1 MSIPAGWQRE
11 SADLF
16 VHESGASLSRTTYR
30 GKSAWWFFPVSLDIP
45 AVEYP
50 ATDAGRDEAFATSG
64 TGLPKAKAKAKARS
78 KPTDGKPEPQVAG
91 KTKSPPDDS
100 EEDGEED
107 DSEPE

>member
-1 MSIPAGWQRE
+1 MSLPTGWERE

-64 TGLPKAKAKAKARS
+64 KGLPKAKAKAKPR
-78 KPTDGKPEPQVAG
+78 AG
-91 KTKSPPDDS
+91 KTAEKPERAEAAKSSEDDAEDEA
-100 EEDGEED
+100 EEDASDTE
-107 DSEPE
+107 